1 MSPCNNLVMILAAM
15 LSDAAGTLAT
25 FSARPLTFLLAQ
37 QQDPLG
43 GWGFFVPLLLMLVLF
58 WFLLLRPAQK
68 REKERQQMLASI
80 RKHDEVITAGGIIGR
95 VVGIQ
100 EKEDGIAGGEDV
112 LRIEVDTGTHLRVLR
127 SMIVKVRH
135 KEEST
140 GEAKK
145 S

>member
-1 MSPCNNLVMILAAM
+1 MIFCNAWNEIALMEYLPN
-15 LSDAAGTLAT
+15 GTVLGSVT
-25 FSARPLTFLLAQ
+25 PQTGWLLA

-58 WFLLLRPAQK
+58 WFLLIRPAQK
-68 REKERQQMLASI
+68 RERERQEMLASI

-100 EKEDGIAGGEDV
+100 EKSEGIAGGEDV
-112 LRIEVDTGTHLRVLR
+112 LRIEVDDGTHLRVLR
-127 SMIVKVRH
+127 SMIVKVKH
-135 KEEST
+135 KDET
-140 GEAKK
+140 AGEVKK

>member
-1 MSPCNNLVMILAAM
+1 MIFCQSLAQLVTLLDCAV
-15 LSDAAGTLAT
+15 GTP
-25 FSARPLTFLLAQ
+25 PLGCTRSTVGLLAQ

-80 RKHDEVITAGGIIGR
+80 RKHDEVVTAGGIIGR

-100 EKEDGIAGGEDV
+100 EKADGIASGEDV
-112 LRIEVDTGTHLRVLR
+112 LRIEVDDGTHLRVLR

-135 KEEST
+135 KEDASSEP
-140 GEAKK
+140 KK